1 MADTV
6 LETSARNAA
15 IDRGDR
21 RAAVGSVLAIAG
33 SPVYGT
39 IGVAS
44 EFLEAQNITPESG
57 MLAAAGMIGAY
68 GAAQAQKAAAIQ
80 QQTSYLLQARDNL
93 TVAEV
98 RAEMSDQYAQIQSG
112 RLLKKAELESQNYKI
127 AGNTLLRNLRATN
140 ANMRARAAAA
150 GISFGEGSA
159 AAVQRENVRN
169 VMMDVDVMEL
179 NALTAQVLGFED
191 AAAMIQST
199 EYQNFLNVFAAQRQA
214 GQYEQAGAAARQ
226 QGGLLAGATL
236 SKGAT
241 DVAQNF
247 LSTGTSK
254 VKQKTEVPLDK

>member
-1 MADTV
+1 MADPI
-6 LETSARNAA
+6 LEASAKQAA
-15 IDRGDR
+15 IDRGEG
-21 RAAVGSVLAIAG
+21 RAAFGNVLAIAG
-33 SPVYGT
+33 SPIYGT

-44 EFLEAQNITPESG
+44 EFLESQNLTASSA
-57 MLAAAGMIGAY
+57 MLGVAGMIGAY
-68 GAAQAQKAAAIQ
+68 GTAQAQKAAAIQ
-80 QQTSYLLQARDNL
+80 QQTSYMLQARDNL

-98 RAEMSDQYAQIQSG
+98 RAEMSAQYAQIQSG
-112 RLLKKAELESQNYKI
+112 RILKKAELESQNYKI

-150 GISFGEGSA
+150 GISFAEGSA

-191 AAAMIQST
+191 ATAMIQST
-199 EYQNFLNVFAAQRQA
+199 EYQNFVNIFAAQRQA

-236 SKGAT
+236 SKGAVN
-241 DVAQNF
+241 VAESF
-247 LSTGTSK
+247 LSSGTG
-254 VKQKTEVPLDK
+254 KQKPEVSLD